1 MTTSNSVA
9 SRLAA
14 GRFDRELVADVLV
27 IGGSLAG
34 SWAAIAAAKRGSTVI
49 VADKGYIGASGP
61 IAAGSVGTYYIKPD
75 DPVQREAMIN
85 ARMPLAFG
93 LADSRWGERILDQ
106 AYRNLQQLADW
117 GYEWPKVADGREN
130 RGTITPNVLAFLR
143 RKLTQLGVGLLDNS
157 PVLELLRSEEVV
169 SGAVGVNRRTGEIW
183 RIRAGA
189 VVLATGGTAFLS
201 KTAGTGGNT
210 GDGYLLAA
218 EAGAHF
224 SGMEFSSQFHIRP
237 HGGTQTKGTYRGGDT
252 NGWAQLTD
260 GNGNKVNLGR
270 QTVQAIL
277 ETGSVWDSFQ
287 SVQDPELQKLIL
299 GAYYGTSQFFEDAG
313 VNPFDAPYR
322 ADFILEG
329 SIRATGGIAIDDTLQ
344 TAVPGLFAGGDVTS
358 REKLNGAGPPG
369 GGPAAGWALGAGYFA
384 GDEAARFAKFMGRN
398 HYSRPIKH
406 LGGAGLRPASEVR
419 PVDRQEILKPVQEHM
434 FALDCNYW
442 REEST
447 LASSLSTYA
456 GLWRE
461 LRDGLQGEAAGDA
474 RAQARSALKSREL
487 VSLVQAARWIN
498 ASALERRET
507 RGLHRRKDY
516 PNLDLSQTHHL
527 LSGGL
532 DEVWVK
538 PHPVDPTALFPEKE
552 KFFPVVGAERKAA

>member
-1 MTTSNSVA
+1 MSTTQTVS
-9 SRLAA
+9 SRLAT
-14 GRFDRELVADVLV
+14 GRYDRELVADVLV

-34 SWAAIAAAKRGSTVI
+34 SWAALAAAAKGASVV
-49 VADKGYIGASGP
+49 VADKGYVGASGP
-61 IAAGSVGTYYIKPD
+61 VAAGSVGTYYIKPD
-75 DPVQREAMIN
+75 DPVQREAMVN

-106 AYRNLQQLADW
+106 AYRNLQQMADW

-143 RKLTQLGVGLLDNS
+143 RKLLEHGVGLLDNS
-157 PVLELLRSEEVV
+157 PVLELLRSSGVV
-169 SGAVGVNRRTGEIW
+169 SGAVGVNRRTGETW
-183 RIRAGA
+183 AVRAGA

-201 KTAGTGGNT
+201 QTAGTGGNT

-260 GNGNKVNLGR
+260 GNGEPVNLGR

-277 ETGSVWDSFQ
+277 ETGSVWDSFE
-287 SVQDPELQKLIL
+287 SVKDPELRKLIL

-313 VNPFDAPYR
+313 IDPFQAPYR

-329 SIRATGGIAIDDTLQ
+329 SIRATGGIAIDDSLQ
-344 TAVPGLFAGGDVTS
+344 TAVPGLFAAGDVTS
-358 REKLNGAGPPG
+358 REKVNGAGPPG
-369 GGPAAGWALGAGYFA
+369 GGPAAGWAIGAGTYA
-384 GDEAARFAKFMGRN
+384 GQEAARFARYQGAK
-398 HYSRPIKH
+398 HYARAVAPT
-406 LGGAGLRPASEVR
+406 GGAGLRPTDAVRRFDRKEVLR
-419 PVDRQEILKPVQEHM
+419 PVQEHM
-434 FALDCNYW
+434 FALDRNYW

-447 LASSLSTYA
+447 LASSLATY
-456 GLWRE
+456 GVLWRE
-461 LRDGLQGEAAGDA
+461 LRAGLVGDSEGDA
-474 RAQARSALKSREL
+474 RAQARSALKAREL
-487 VSLVQAARWIN
+487 ASLVQAARWIN

-516 PNLDLSQTHHL
+516 PNLDLAQTHHL

-538 PHPVDPTALFPEKE
+538 PSPVDPTAVFPDKE
-552 KFFPVVGAERKAA
+552 KFFPAQERRAA